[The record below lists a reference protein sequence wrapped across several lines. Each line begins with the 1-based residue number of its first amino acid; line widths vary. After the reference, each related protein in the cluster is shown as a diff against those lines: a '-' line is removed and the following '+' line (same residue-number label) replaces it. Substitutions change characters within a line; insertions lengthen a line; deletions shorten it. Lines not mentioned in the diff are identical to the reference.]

1 MTAARHIL
9 IIVTSHRQLGDSG
22 KPTGIWLEELA
33 VPWQAFAQAGCR
45 IPLAS
50 PQGGAAPLDPGSV
63 PANGQA
69 PALVQSFL
77 DDAQAQQALAHTRP
91 VAELNGADFDAVFL
105 PGGHGAMWDL
115 PHDAGTRRA
124 VELAWA
130 AGKVVAAVCHGPAA
144 LVAACT
150 PDGRPLV
157 AGRQVSAFTNAEE
170 DAVGQSAVVPFALES
185 RLRELGARFS
195 PAPLWQA
202 HAVRDG
208 QLITGQNPQSS
219 EAVAALVLQALGL
232 GG

>member
-1 MTAARHIL
+1 ME
-9 IIVTSHRQLGDSG
+9 S
-22 KPTGIWLEELA
+22 
-33 VPWQAFAQAGCR
+33 
-45 IPLAS
+45 
-50 PQGGAAPLDPGSV
+50 
-63 PANGQA
+63 
-69 PALVQSFL
+69 
-77 DDAQAQQALAHTRP
+77 
-91 VAELNGADFDAVFL
+91 
-105 PGGHGAMWDL
+105 
-115 PHDAGTRRA
+115 
-124 VELAWA
+124 AWA

-144 LVAACT
+144 LVATCT

-170 DAVGQSAVVPFALES
+170 DAVGLSAVVPFALES